1 MRRWARLRTADPP
14 EPEGE
19 PDPEAVEA
27 GGPVEEEGTEGARHG
42 AAEGRTEHEPG
53 AGHGD
58 PDRAPDGD
66 RAGHDPEGAGPD
78 PDLADPDPDRADPDR
93 AAHLRE
99 LAVAPVVV
107 PRWIQ
112 LVLLPLALLGLWALA
127 RASGSVLIILIVA
140 SLVALILA
148 PIVRLL
154 ERAMPRGLAIPIVYI
169 GGFALIVGIGVLL
182 ASPVTTQI
190 TRLQHNLPDI
200 IKNANHQLDNFQT
213 FLSQHGIN
221 VHIKQQGHSAL
232 DTLQK
237 DVLKRSGD
245 IVAFS
250 KDLLS
255 QVVTTGFDLVLILVL
270 SIYLLVYGHQI
281 GALVR
286 RIMPPG
292 DGTPED
298 DYPLLVQHAVSGYVR
313 GQLLFSLVMGGSA
326 AICLEILGLIGVF
339 PAGKDYAVFFGAFYG
354 LMEFIPYIGPI
365 VGPIPAILVALF
377 ENPITAVWL
386 IILFVALQQLEGHV
400 VAPQVFR
407 ISLRINP
414 IIIILALLIGFKLY
428 GVVGA
433 LVALPVIAVIRQTV
447 IYLQRHLILEP
458 WGAQGVGLG
467 MLSGASPD
475 RCPDCGT
482 LAAGGDAYCRACGAS
497 LEPRVTTP
505 R

>member
-1 MRRWARLRTADPP
+1 MRRWARLRTADPKP
-14 EPEGE
+14 PEGE

-27 GGPVEEEGTEGARHG
+27 GGPVDEEGE
-42 AAEGRTEHEPG
+42 EPG
-53 AGHGD
+53 SSRSAD
-58 PDRAPDGD
+58 ADDSAPPQP
-66 RAGHDPEGAGPD
+66 APPT
-78 PDLADPDPDRADPDR
+78 
-93 AAHLRE
+93 
-99 LAVAPVVV
+99 VAPVVV

-112 LVLLPLALLGLWALA
+112 LVVLPLALLGLWALA
-127 RASGSVLIILIVA
+127 RAAGSILLVVIVA
-140 SLVALILA
+140 ALAALILA
-148 PIVRLL
+148 PTVRLL
-154 ERAMPRGLAIPIVYI
+154 ERWLPRGLAILIVYL
-169 GGFALIVGIGVLL
+169 GGFAVLAGIGVLL

-190 TRLQHNLPDI
+190 THFENNVPSIVRH
-200 IKNANHQLDNFQT
+200 ANHQLDNFQT
-213 FLSQHGIN
+213 FLTRHGIN
-221 VHIKQQGHSAL
+221 VHIKQQGSSAL

-245 IVAFS
+245 IVSFS
-250 KDLLS
+250 RDLLS
-255 QVVTTGFDLVLILVL
+255 QIVTVGFDLVLILVL
-270 SIYLLVYGHQI
+270 SIYLLIYGNQI
-281 GALVR
+281 GDLAR

-339 PAGKDYAVFFGAFYG
+339 PAGRDYGVFFGAFYG

-377 ENPITAVWL
+377 NNPISAVWL

-447 IYLQRHLILEP
+447 VYLQRHLVLEP
-458 WGAQGVGLG
+458 WGTRGVGLAV
-467 MLSGASPD
+467 LSGAEPD
-475 RCPDCGT
+475 RCPDCGAPAT
-482 LAAGGDAYCRACGAS
+482 GGDAYCRACGAS
-497 LEPRVTTP
+497 LEPRVTAP

>member
-1 MRRWARLRTADPP
+1 
-14 EPEGE
+14 
-19 PDPEAVEA
+19 V
-27 GGPVEEEGTEGARHG
+27 
-42 AAEGRTEHEPG
+42 
-53 AGHGD
+53 
-58 PDRAPDGD
+58 
-66 RAGHDPEGAGPD
+66 
-78 PDLADPDPDRADPDR
+78 
-93 AAHLRE
+93 
-99 LAVAPVVV
+99 
-107 PRWIQ
+107 
-112 LVLLPLALLGLWALA
+112 LPLALLGLWALA
-127 RASGSVLIILIVA
+127 RAAGSVLLILIVA
-140 SLVALILA
+140 AVVSLILA

-154 ERAMPRGLAIPIVYI
+154 ERWIPRGLAILLVYL
-169 GGFALIVGIGVLL
+169 GGFAVLAGIGVLL

-190 TRLQHNLPDI
+190 TRLQHNLPEI
-200 IKNANHQLDNFQT
+200 IRHANHQLDSVQT
-213 FLSQHGIN
+213 FLNQHGIN

-245 IVAFS
+245 IVSFS

-255 QVVTTGFDLVLILVL
+255 QVVTTGFDLILILVL
-270 SIYLLVYGHQI
+270 SIYLLVYGRNI
-281 GALVR
+281 GELVR
-286 RIMPPG
+286 RIMPAG

-298 DYPLLVQHAVSGYVR
+298 DYPMLVQHAVSGYVR

-326 AICLEILGLIGVF
+326 AVCLEILGLIGVF
-339 PAGKDYAVFFGAFYG
+339 PAGKDYAIFFGAFYG

-386 IILFVALQQLEGHV
+386 VLLFVALQQLEGHL

-414 IIIILALLIGFKLY
+414 IVIILALLIGFKLY
-428 GVVGA
+428 GIVGS

-447 IYLQRHLILEP
+447 LYLQRHLVLEP
-458 WGAQGVGLG
+458 WGSQGLG
-467 MLSGASPD
+467 LGLLSAAGPD

-482 LAAGGDAYCRACGAS
+482 PASGGDAYCRACGAS
-497 LEPRVTTP
+497 LEPRVTAP

>member
-1 MRRWARLRTADPP
+1 MRRWARLRTAARP
-14 EPEGE
+14 EPQGE
-19 PDPEAVEA
+19 PDPEAVQV
-27 GGPVEEEGTEGARHG
+27 GGPAPDDATADHPES
-42 AAEGRTEHEPG
+42 AA
-53 AGHGD
+53 HGD
-58 PDRAPDGD
+58 QS
-66 RAGHDPEGAGPD
+66 AGSEH
-78 PDLADPDPDRADPDR
+78 
-93 AAHLRE
+93 AATEPR
-99 LAVAPVVV
+99 AVAPVVV

-112 LVLLPLALLGLWALA
+112 IVVLPLALLGLWALA
-127 RASGSVLIILIVA
+127 RAAGSVLIILIVA
-140 SLVALILA
+140 AVVALILA

-154 ERAMPRGLAIPIVYI
+154 GRVFPRGLAILIVYL
-169 GGFALIVGIGVLL
+169 GGAAVLAGIGVLL
-182 ASPVTTQI
+182 ASPVTSQI
-190 TRLQHNLPDI
+190 THFEHNVPDI
-200 IKNANHQLDNFQT
+200 VRHANRQLDDFQT
-213 FLSQHGIN
+213 FLNDHGISL
-221 VHIKQQGHSAL
+221 HIKKQGSSAL

-245 IVAFS
+245 IVSFS
-250 KDLLS
+250 RDLLS
-255 QVVTTGFDLVLILVL
+255 ELVTIGFDLILILVL

-326 AICLEILGLIGVF
+326 AICLEILGVIGVF

-365 VGPIPAILVALF
+365 VGPIPAVLVALF

-414 IIIILALLIGFKLY
+414 ILIILALLVGYQLY
-428 GVVGA
+428 GIAGA

-447 IYLQRHLILEP
+447 VYLRRHLVLEP
-458 WGAQGVGLG
+458 WGTRGVGLG
-467 MLSGASPD
+467 LMSDGPE
-475 RCPDCGT
+475 RCPECDAP
-482 LAAGGDAYCRACGAS
+482 AAGGDAYCRACGAS
-497 LEPRVTTP
+497 LEPRVTSP

>member
-1 MRRWARLRTADPP
+1 MRRWARLRAADPP

-19 PDPEAVEA
+19 PDPEAVQA
-27 GGPVEEEGTEGARHG
+27 GGPVEEEGTDG
-42 AAEGRTEHEPG
+42 TE
-53 AGHGD
+53 
-58 PDRAPDGD
+58 
-66 RAGHDPEGAGPD
+66 
-78 PDLADPDPDRADPDR
+78 DRADQTEGEEHPPGR
-93 AAHLRE
+93 TASELRRFAA
-99 LAVAPVVV
+99 APVIV

-112 LVLLPLALLGLWALA
+112 LVVLPLALLGLWALA
-127 RASGSVLIILIVA
+127 RAAGSVLLILIVA
-140 SLVALILA
+140 GVIALILA

-154 ERAMPRGLAIPIVYI
+154 ERWIPRGLAILLVYL
-169 GGFALIVGIGVLL
+169 GGFAVVAGIGLLL

-190 TRLQHNLPDI
+190 THFEHNLPSI
-200 IKNANHQLDNFQT
+200 VRHANHQLDNFQK
-213 FLSQHGIN
+213 FLNDHGIN
-221 VHIKQQGHSAL
+221 IHIKKQGSSAL

-245 IVAFS
+245 IVSFS
-250 KDLLS
+250 RDLLS
-255 QVVTTGFDLVLILVL
+255 EIVTVGFDLILILVL

-298 DYPLLVQHAVSGYVR
+298 DYPLLVQGAVSGYVR

-365 VGPIPAILVALF
+365 VGPIPAVLVALF
-377 ENPITAVWL
+377 EHPITAVWL
-386 IILFVALQQLEGHV
+386 ILLFVALQQLEGHV

-414 IIIILALLIGFKLY
+414 IIIILALLIGFKIY
-428 GVVGA
+428 GVVGS
-433 LVALPVIAVIRQTV
+433 LVALPVIAVVRQTV
-447 IYLQRHLILEP
+447 LYLQRHLVLEP
-458 WGAQGVGLG
+458 WGQSGLG
-467 MLSGASPD
+467 IGLLSGAGPD
-475 RCPDCGT
+475 RCADCGT
-482 LAAGGDAYCRACGAS
+482 PAAGGDAYCRTCGAS
-497 LEPRVTTP
+497 LEPRVSTP

>member
-1 MRRWARLRTADPP
+1 MRRWARLRTADPQ

-27 GGPVEEEGTEGARHG
+27 GGPVDETEEHDLDSSRSSASDDSERSQ
-42 AAEGRTEHEPG
+42 P
-53 AGHGD
+53 
-58 PDRAPDGD
+58 AP
-66 RAGHDPEGAGPD
+66 P
-78 PDLADPDPDRADPDR
+78 
-93 AAHLRE
+93 
-99 LAVAPVVV
+99 AVAPVVV

-112 LVLLPLALLGLWALA
+112 LVVLPLALLGLWALA
-127 RASGSVLIILIVA
+127 RAAGSILLVVIVA
-140 SLVALILA
+140 ALAALILA

-154 ERAMPRGLAIPIVYI
+154 ERVLPRGLAILIVYL
-169 GGFALIVGIGVLL
+169 GGFAVLAGIGVLL
-182 ASPVTTQI
+182 ASPITTQI
-190 TRLQHNLPDI
+190 THFEHNVPDI
-200 IKNANHQLDNFQT
+200 VRHANHQLDNFQS
-213 FLSQHGIN
+213 FLNNHGVN
-221 VHIKQQGHSAL
+221 VHIKQQGSSAL

-245 IVAFS
+245 IVSFS
-250 KDLLS
+250 RDLLS
-255 QVVTTGFDLVLILVL
+255 QVVTVGFDLVLILVL
-270 SIYLLVYGHQI
+270 SIYLLIYGNQI
-281 GALVR
+281 GDLAR

-339 PAGKDYAVFFGAFYG
+339 PAGRDYGVFFGAFYG

-377 ENPITAVWL
+377 DNPITAVWL

-414 IIIILALLIGFKLY
+414 ILIILALLIGFKLY

-447 IYLQRHLILEP
+447 VYLQRHLVLEP
-458 WGAQGVGLG
+458 WGTRGVGLG
-467 MLSGASPD
+467 VISGREPD
-475 RCPDCGT
+475 RCPDCGAP
-482 LAAGGDAYCRACGAS
+482 AAGGDAYCRACGAS
-497 LEPRVTTP
+497 LEPRVTAP

>member
-1 MRRWARLRTADPP
+1 MRRWARLRTADPQ

-27 GGPVEEEGTEGARHG
+27 GGPVDETEEHDLDSSRSSASDDSERSQ
-42 AAEGRTEHEPG
+42 P
-53 AGHGD
+53 
-58 PDRAPDGD
+58 AP
-66 RAGHDPEGAGPD
+66 P
-78 PDLADPDPDRADPDR
+78 
-93 AAHLRE
+93 
-99 LAVAPVVV
+99 AVAPVVV

-112 LVLLPLALLGLWALA
+112 LVVLPLALLGLWALA
-127 RASGSVLIILIVA
+127 RAAGSILLVVIVA
-140 SLVALILA
+140 ALAALILA

-154 ERAMPRGLAIPIVYI
+154 ERVLPRGLAILIVYL
-169 GGFALIVGIGVLL
+169 GGFAVLAGIGVLL
-182 ASPVTTQI
+182 ASPITTQI
-190 TRLQHNLPDI
+190 THFEHNVPDI
-200 IKNANHQLDNFQT
+200 VRHANHQLDNFQS
-213 FLSQHGIN
+213 FLNNHGVN
-221 VHIKQQGHSAL
+221 VHIKQQGSSAL

-245 IVAFS
+245 IVSFS
-250 KDLLS
+250 RDLLS
-255 QVVTTGFDLVLILVL
+255 QVVTVGFDLVLILVL
-270 SIYLLVYGHQI
+270 SIYLLIYGNQI
-281 GALVR
+281 GDLAR

-339 PAGKDYAVFFGAFYG
+339 PAGRDYGVFFGAFYG

-377 ENPITAVWL
+377 DNPITAVWL

-414 IIIILALLIGFKLY
+414 ILIILALLIGFKLY

-447 IYLQRHLILEP
+447 VYLQRHLVLEP
-458 WGAQGVGLG
+458 WGTRGVGLG
-467 MLSGASPD
+467 VISGSEPD
-475 RCPDCGT
+475 RCPDCGAP
-482 LAAGGDAYCRACGAS
+482 AAGGDAYCRACGAS

>member
-1 MRRWARLRTADPP
+1 MRRWPRLRAAEPP

-19 PDPEAVEA
+19 PDPEAVQA
-27 GGPVEEEGTEGARHG
+27 GGPVEDESGRDDRPPAGTAG
-42 AAEGRTEHEPG
+42 AAEPEPEQEQDPKPEALRTM
-53 AGHGD
+53 
-58 PDRAPDGD
+58 
-66 RAGHDPEGAGPD
+66 
-78 PDLADPDPDRADPDR
+78 
-93 AAHLRE
+93 
-99 LAVAPVVV
+99 APVVV

-112 LVLLPLALLGLWALA
+112 IVVLPLALLGLWALA
-127 RASGSVLIILIVA
+127 RASGSVLIVLVVA
-140 SLVALILA
+140 AVVALILA

-154 ERAMPRGLAIPIVYI
+154 ERWIPRGLAILIVYL
-169 GGFALIVGIGVLL
+169 GGFSLVAGIGVLL
-182 ASPVTTQI
+182 ASPVTSQI
-190 TRLQHNLPDI
+190 THFEHNVPDI
-200 IKNANHQLDNFQT
+200 VRHANHQLDNFQN
-213 FLSQHGIN
+213 FLNHHGVN
-221 VHIKQQGHSAL
+221 VHIKQQGSSAL

-245 IVAFS
+245 IVSFS
-250 KDLLS
+250 RDLLS
-255 QVVTTGFDLVLILVL
+255 EIVTIGFDLVLILVL
-270 SIYLLVYGHQI
+270 SIYLLVYGHNI

-365 VGPIPAILVALF
+365 VGPIPAVLVALF

-386 IILFVALQQLEGHV
+386 ILLFVALQQLEGHV

-414 IIIILALLIGFKLY
+414 IIIILTLLIGFKLY
-428 GVVGA
+428 GVVGS
-433 LVALPVIAVIRQTV
+433 LVALPVLAVIRQTV
-447 IYLQRHLILEP
+447 LYLQRHLVLEP
-458 WGAQGVGLG
+458 WATQGVGLG
-467 MLSGASPD
+467 VLSPRSPD
-475 RCPDCGT
+475 RCPDCG
-482 LAAGGDAYCRACGAS
+482 APASGADAYCRSCGTS

>member
-19 PDPEAVEA
+19 PDPEAVRA
-27 GGPVEEEGTEGARHG
+27 GGPVDDEATAEHSEHSEPTAHG
-42 AAEGRTEHEPG
+42 EALRT
-53 AGHGD
+53 
-58 PDRAPDGD
+58 
-66 RAGHDPEGAGPD
+66 
-78 PDLADPDPDRADPDR
+78 
-93 AAHLRE
+93 
-99 LAVAPVVV
+99 VAPVVV

-112 LVLLPLALLGLWALA
+112 LVVLPLALLALWALA
-127 RASGSVLIILIVA
+127 RAAGSVLLILVVA
-140 SLVALILA
+140 AVVALILA
-148 PIVRLL
+148 PTVRLL
-154 ERAMPRGLAIPIVYI
+154 ERWIPRGLAILVVYL
-169 GGFALIVGIGVLL
+169 GGFALIAGIGVLL
-182 ASPVTTQI
+182 ASPVATQI
-190 TRLQHNLPDI
+190 TRFEHNVPDI
-200 IKNANHQLDNFQT
+200 VRHANHQLNNFQK
-213 FLSQHGIN
+213 FLNDHGIN
-221 VHIKQQGHSAL
+221 VHIKQQGSSAL

-237 DVLKRSGD
+237 NVLKRSGD
-245 IVAFS
+245 IVSFS
-250 KDLLS
+250 RDLLS
-255 QVVTTGFDLVLILVL
+255 GIVTIGFDLILILVL
-270 SIYLLVYGHQI
+270 SIYLLIYGHQI
-281 GALVR
+281 GALAR

-326 AICLEILGLIGVF
+326 AICLEILGLVGVF

-386 IILFVALQQLEGHV
+386 ILLFVALQQLEGHV

-414 IIIILALLIGFKLY
+414 IIIILSLLIGFKLY

-433 LVALPVIAVIRQTV
+433 LVALPVLAIIRQTL
-447 IYLQRHLILEP
+447 IYLQRHLVLEP
-458 WGAQGVGLG
+458 WGTQGAGLG
-467 MLSGASPD
+467 LRSGAGPD
-475 RCPDCGT
+475 RCPDCG
-482 LAAGGDAYCRACGAS
+482 ASSAGGDAYCRSCGAS

>member
-1 MRRWARLRTADPP
+1 MRRWARLRTADPQ

-27 GGPVEEEGTEGARHG
+27 GGPVDETEEHDLDSSRSSASDDSERSQ
-42 AAEGRTEHEPG
+42 P
-53 AGHGD
+53 
-58 PDRAPDGD
+58 AP
-66 RAGHDPEGAGPD
+66 P
-78 PDLADPDPDRADPDR
+78 
-93 AAHLRE
+93 
-99 LAVAPVVV
+99 AVAPVVV

-112 LVLLPLALLGLWALA
+112 LVVLPLALLGLWALA
-127 RASGSVLIILIVA
+127 RAAGSILLVVIVA
-140 SLVALILA
+140 ALAALILA

-154 ERAMPRGLAIPIVYI
+154 ERVLPRGLAILIVYL
-169 GGFALIVGIGVLL
+169 GGFAVLAGIGVLL
-182 ASPVTTQI
+182 ASPITTQI
-190 TRLQHNLPDI
+190 THFEHNVPDI
-200 IKNANHQLDNFQT
+200 VRHANHQLDNFQS
-213 FLSQHGIN
+213 FLNNHGVN
-221 VHIKQQGHSAL
+221 VHIKQQGSSAL

-245 IVAFS
+245 IVSFS
-250 KDLLS
+250 RDLLS
-255 QVVTTGFDLVLILVL
+255 QVVTVGFDLVLILVL
-270 SIYLLVYGHQI
+270 SIYLLIYGNQI
-281 GALVR
+281 GDLAR

-339 PAGKDYAVFFGAFYG
+339 PAGRDYGVFFGAFYG

-377 ENPITAVWL
+377 DNPITAVWL

-414 IIIILALLIGFKLY
+414 ILIILALLIGFKLY

-447 IYLQRHLILEP
+447 VYLQRHLVLEP
-458 WGAQGVGLG
+458 WGTRGVGLG
-467 MLSGASPD
+467 VISGREPD
-475 RCPDCGT
+475 RCPDCGAP
-482 LAAGGDAYCRACGAS
+482 AAGGDAYCRACGAS

>member
-19 PDPEAVEA
+19 PDPEAVQA
-27 GGPVEEEGTEGARHG
+27 GGPVDGEAPEEV
-42 AAEGRTEHEPG
+42 
-53 AGHGD
+53 
-58 PDRAPDGD
+58 APD
-66 RAGHDPEGAGPD
+66 
-78 PDLADPDPDRADPDR
+78 
-93 AAHLRE
+93 E
-99 LAVAPVVV
+99 LEPTRAVAQAQAPRTIAPVIV

-112 LVLLPLALLGLWALA
+112 LVVLPLALLGLWALA
-127 RASGSVLIILIVA
+127 RAAGSVLIVLIVA
-140 SLVALILA
+140 AVVALILA
-148 PIVRLL
+148 TPVRLM
-154 ERAMPRGLAIPIVYI
+154 ERWIPRWLAILVVYL
-169 GGFALIVGIGVLL
+169 GGFALIAGIGVLL
-182 ASPVTTQI
+182 ASPVATQI
-190 TRLQHNLPDI
+190 TRFEHNVPDI
-200 IKNANHQLDNFQT
+200 VRHANHQLDNLQT
-213 FLSQHGIN
+213 FLNKHGIN
-221 VHIKQQGHSAL
+221 LHIKKQGSSAL

-245 IVAFS
+245 IVSFS
-250 KDLLS
+250 RDLLS
-255 QVVTTGFDLVLILVL
+255 EIVTIGFDLILILVL

-377 ENPITAVWL
+377 QDPITAVWL
-386 IILFVALQQLEGHV
+386 ILLFVALQQLEGHV

-428 GVVGA
+428 GVVGS
-433 LVALPVIAVIRQTV
+433 LVALPVIAVLRQTV
-447 IYLQRHLILEP
+447 LYLQRHLVLEP
-458 WGAQGVGLG
+458 WGTQGVGLG
-467 MLSGASPD
+467 FLPGPDPD
-475 RCPDCGT
+475 RCPDCG
-482 LAAGGDAYCRACGAS
+482 APSAGGDAYCRSCGAS
-497 LEPRVTTP
+497 LEPHVTTP

>member
-19 PDPEAVEA
+19 PDPDAVSA
-27 GGPVEEEGTEGARHG
+27 GGPVDDEAT
-42 AAEGRTEHEPG
+42 AEHSKPT
-53 AGHGD
+53 A
-58 PDRAPDGD
+58 DGE
-66 RAGHDPEGAGPD
+66 ALPT
-78 PDLADPDPDRADPDR
+78 
-93 AAHLRE
+93 
-99 LAVAPVVV
+99 VAPVVV

-112 LVLLPLALLGLWALA
+112 LVVLPLALLALWALA
-127 RASGSVLIILIVA
+127 RAAGSVLLILVVA
-140 SLVALILA
+140 AVVALILA
-148 PIVRLL
+148 PTVRLL
-154 ERAMPRGLAIPIVYI
+154 ERWIPRGLAILVVYL
-169 GGFALIVGIGVLL
+169 GGFALVAGIGVLL
-182 ASPVTTQI
+182 ASPVATQI
-190 TRLQHNLPDI
+190 TRFEHNVPDI
-200 IKNANHQLDNFQT
+200 VRHANHQLDNFQK
-213 FLSQHGIN
+213 FLNDHGIS
-221 VHIKQQGHSAL
+221 VHIKQQGSSAL

-237 DVLKRSGD
+237 NVLKRSGD
-245 IVAFS
+245 IVSFS
-250 KDLLS
+250 RDLLS
-255 QVVTTGFDLVLILVL
+255 GIVTIGFDLVLILVL
-270 SIYLLVYGHQI
+270 SIYLLIYGHQI
-281 GALVR
+281 GALAR

-386 IILFVALQQLEGHV
+386 ILLFVALQQLEGHV

-414 IIIILALLIGFKLY
+414 IIIILVLLIGFKLY

-433 LVALPVIAVIRQTV
+433 LVALPVLAVIRQTV
-447 IYLQRHLILEP
+447 VYLQRHLVLEP
-458 WGAQGVGLG
+458 WATRGVGLG
-467 MLSGASPD
+467 LLSDDGPD
-475 RCPDCGT
+475 RCPECGT
-482 LAAGGDAYCRACGAS
+482 RAAGGDAYCRSCGAS

>member
-19 PDPEAVEA
+19 PDREAVQA
-27 GGPVEEEGTEGARHG
+27 GGPVDD
-42 AAEGRTEHEPG
+42 EGRAEKVRS
-53 AGHGD
+53 
-58 PDRAPDGD
+58 PDQP
-66 RAGHDPEGAGPD
+66 PVP
-78 PDLADPDPDRADPDR
+78 P
-93 AAHLRE
+93 
-99 LAVAPVVV
+99 VAPVIV

-127 RASGSVLIILIVA
+127 RASGSVLIVLIVA
-140 SLVALILA
+140 AVVALILA

-154 ERAMPRGLAIPIVYI
+154 ERVLPRGLAILIVYL
-169 GGFALIVGIGVLL
+169 GGFALIAGIGVLL
-182 ASPVTTQI
+182 ASPVATQV
-190 TRLQHNLPDI
+190 TRLQHNVPSI
-200 IKNANHQLDNFQT
+200 VRHANHQLDNFQN
-213 FLSQHGIN
+213 FLTSHGIN
-221 VHIKQQGHSAL
+221 VHIKQQGSSAL

-245 IVAFS
+245 IVSFS
-250 KDLLS
+250 RDLLS
-255 QVVTTGFDLVLILVL
+255 GIVTIGFDLVLILVL

-281 GALVR
+281 GSLVR

-298 DYPLLVQHAVSGYVR
+298 DYPLLVQGAVSGYVR

-326 AICLEILGLIGVF
+326 AICLEILGLVGIF
-339 PAGKDYAVFFGAFYG
+339 PAGRDYAVFFGAFYG

-377 ENPITAVWL
+377 ADPISAVWL

-428 GVVGA
+428 GIVGS
-433 LVALPVIAVIRQTV
+433 LVALPVIAVLRQTV
-447 IYLQRHLILEP
+447 LYLQRHLVLEP
-458 WGAQGVGLG
+458 WGTRGVGLG
-467 MLSGASPD
+467 LISDGGLD
-475 RCPDCGT
+475 RCPDCDAP
-482 LAAGGDAYCRACGAS
+482 AAGGDAYCRSCGAS
-497 LEPRVTTP
+497 LEPRVSTP

>member
-1 MRRWARLRTADPP
+1 MRRWARERTADPP

-19 PDPEAVEA
+19 PDPDAVEA
-27 GGPVEEEGTEGARHG
+27 AGPVDEES
-42 AAEGRTEHEPG
+42 
-53 AGHGD
+53 AGDD
-58 PDRAPDGD
+58 PRQTVP
-66 RAGHDPEGAGPD
+66 
-78 PDLADPDPDRADPDR
+78 
-93 AAHLRE
+93 
-99 LAVAPVVV
+99 PVVV

-112 LVLLPLALLGLWALA
+112 LVVLPLALLGLWALA
-127 RASGSVLIILIVA
+127 RAAGSVLLILITAAV
-140 SLVALILA
+140 VALILA
-148 PIVRLL
+148 PTVRLL
-154 ERAMPRGLAIPIVYI
+154 ERAIPRGLAILLVYL
-169 GGFALIVGIGVLL
+169 GGFAVLGGIGVLL

-190 TRLQHNLPDI
+190 TRLQHNLPEI
-200 IKNANHQLDNFQT
+200 IRHANQQLDSVQT
-213 FLSQHGIN
+213 FLNQHGIN

-245 IVAFS
+245 IVSFS

-255 QVVTTGFDLVLILVL
+255 QIVTIGFDLILILVL
-270 SIYLLVYGHQI
+270 SIYLLVYGHNI
-281 GALVR
+281 GDLVR

-292 DGTPED
+292 DGTPD
-298 DYPLLVQHAVSGYVR
+298 DDFPMLVQHAVTGYVR
-313 GQLLFSLVMGGSA
+313 GQLLFSLVMGASA
-326 AICLEILGLIGVF
+326 AICLEILGLVGIF

-365 VGPIPAILVALF
+365 VGPIPAVLVALF

-386 IILFVALQQLEGHV
+386 ILLFVALQQLEGHV

-414 IIIILALLIGFKLY
+414 IIIILALLIGFKIY
-428 GVVGA
+428 GIVGS

-447 IYLQRHLILEP
+447 LYLQRHLVLEP
-458 WGAQGVGLG
+458 WGPQGVGLG
-467 MLSGASPD
+467 LSSTAGPD
-475 RCPDCGT
+475 RCPDCGAP
-482 LAAGGDAYCRACGAS
+482 AAGGDAYCRACGAS

>member
-1 MRRWARLRTADPP
+1 MRRWARLRSADPP

-19 PDPEAVEA
+19 PDPEAVQA
-27 GGPVEEEGTEGARHG
+27 GGPTAEESA
-42 AAEGRTEHEPG
+42 EHEP
-53 AGHGD
+53 APAD
-58 PDRAPDGD
+58 APD
-66 RAGHDPEGAGPD
+66 A
-78 PDLADPDPDRADPDR
+78 
-93 AAHLRE
+93 LRT
-99 LAVAPVVV
+99 VPPVVV

-112 LVLLPLALLGLWALA
+112 LVVLPLALLGLWALA
-127 RASGSVLIILIVA
+127 RAAGSVLLILIVA
-140 SLVALILA
+140 AVVALILA
-148 PIVRLL
+148 PTVRLL
-154 ERAMPRGLAIPIVYI
+154 ERGIPRGLAILLVYL
-169 GGFALIVGIGVLL
+169 GGFAVLGGIGVLL

-190 TRLQHNLPDI
+190 TRLQHNLPEI
-200 IKNANHQLDNFQT
+200 IRHANQQLDNVQT
-213 FLSQHGIN
+213 FLNQHGIN

-245 IVAFS
+245 IVTFS

-270 SIYLLVYGHQI
+270 SIYLLVYGRNI
-281 GALVR
+281 GDLVR

-292 DGTPED
+292 DGSPED
-298 DYPLLVQHAVSGYVR
+298 DYPMLVQHAVSGYVR

-365 VGPIPAILVALF
+365 VGPIPAVLVALF

-386 IILFVALQQLEGHV
+386 VLLFVALQQLEGHV

-428 GVVGA
+428 GIVGA

-447 IYLQRHLILEP
+447 LYLQRHLVLEP
-458 WGAQGVGLG
+458 WGAHGLG
-467 MLSGASPD
+467 LGVFSTGAPD
-475 RCPDCGT
+475 RCPDCGAP
-482 LAAGGDAYCRACGAS
+482 AAGEDAYCRACGAS